1 VIGSTRALRV
11 FAYAAPADL
20 RKGFDGL
27 AALVVSALGRD
38 PLSGECFLFTSR
50 LRTRA
55 NLLHYDGTGFCLYHK
70 WLEAGRFASLWER
83 ATGESVELTIS
94 SPPAIPPRPRTAR
107 SPTRAPSPCPAIS
120 PPPDPVP
127 IAPHSLHETASH
139 AQTG

>member
-1 VIGSTRALRV
+1 MIGSTRALRV

-55 NLLHYDGTGFCLYHK
+55 KLLHYDGPGPCLYHER
-70 WLEAGRFASLWER
+70 LEAGRFASLWER
-83 ATGESVELTIS
+83 AAGNRLELTLAELALYLEGNRMVGRLAL
-94 SPPAIPPRPRTAR
+94 SPQA
-107 SPTRAPSPCPAIS
+107 
-120 PPPDPVP
+120 
-127 IAPHSLHETASH
+127 IAPQSLAERRRSV
-139 AQTG
+139 

>member
-1 VIGSTRALRV
+1 MIGSTRALRV

-55 NLLHYDGTGFCLYHK
+55 KLLHYDGTGFCLYHK
-70 WLEAGRFASLWER
+70 RLEAGRFASLWER
-83 ATGESVELTIS
+83 GAGERVELTIAELAHYLEGS
-94 SPPAIPPRPRTAR
+94 RMVGRLALSPR
-107 SPTRAPSPCPAIS
+107 AIS
-120 PPPDPVP
+120 PQ
-127 IAPHSLHETASH
+127 SLAERRRSV
-139 AQTG
+139 

>member
-1 VIGSTRALRV
+1 LIGSTRALRV

-55 NLLHYDGTGFCLYHK
+55 KLLHYDGTGFCLYHK
-70 WLEAGRFASLWER
+70 RLEAGRFASLWER
-83 ATGESVELTIS
+83 AAGENVELTIAELALYLEGNRMVGRFAL
-94 SPPAIPPRPRTAR
+94 SPQA
-107 SPTRAPSPCPAIS
+107 
-120 PPPDPVP
+120 
-127 IAPHSLHETASH
+127 IAP
-139 AQTG
+139 QTLAERRTNV

>member
-1 VIGSTRALRV
+1 LIGSTRALRV

-55 NLLHYDGTGFCLYHK
+55 KLLHYDGTGFYLYHK
-70 WLEAGRFASLWER
+70 RLEAGRFASLWER
-83 ATGESVELTIS
+83 AAGERVELTIAELALYLEGNRMLGRLAL
-94 SPPAIPPRPRTAR
+94 SPQA
-107 SPTRAPSPCPAIS
+107 
-120 PPPDPVP
+120 
-127 IAPHSLHETASH
+127 IAP
-139 AQTG
+139 QTLAERRRSV